1 MWRPLFIIYKHV
13 KREAV
18 GTGPIGPA
26 ISALSFVY
34 RHTGTSLSRFE
45 WILVCYWMLICG
57 TMVDLTSRL
66 CRSGPYLFTFSSNY
80 GTLYIQLEMIMEV
93 WQVLWIV
100 MVAATHRWISHSSQT
115 SLQVI
120 VR

>member
-1 MWRPLFIIYKHV
+1 MLHELWHKLVWRPLLIIYKHV

-66 CRSGPYLFTFSSNY
+66 CRSGPCLFHIFVELRNSVYSIGNAY
-80 GTLYIQLEMIMEV
+80 G
-93 WQVLWIV
+93 
-100 MVAATHRWISHSSQT
+100 
-115 SLQVI
+115 SLAGFVDSDGGSYASMD
-120 VR
+120 